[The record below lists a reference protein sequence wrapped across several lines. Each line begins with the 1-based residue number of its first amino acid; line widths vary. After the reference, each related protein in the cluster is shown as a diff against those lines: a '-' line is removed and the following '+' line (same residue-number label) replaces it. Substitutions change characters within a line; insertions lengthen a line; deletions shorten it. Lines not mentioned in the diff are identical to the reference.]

1 LKSILKNP
9 LIIDHHNIVEEVRD
23 QMSFLDTVL
32 QAAPGMQGAQQP
44 SGMMIDT
51 FIFQAIMALSI
62 LIVTM
67 GIFWVFI
74 KLGRFLDVMKDKV

>member
-1 LKSILKNP
+1 
-9 LIIDHHNIVEEVRD
+9 
-23 QMSFLDTVL
+23 MSFLDTVL
-32 QAAPGMQGAQQP
+32 QAAPGMQGAQQA

-62 LIVTM
+62 LMVTM
-67 GIFWVFI
+67 GIFWVLI